1 MAQKCYQF
9 TRLATYTEFGYV
21 YANDEE
27 EALQKVR
34 DDDYDDIV
42 DTWWKSFDPDTIEL
56 REDPE

>member
-9 TRLATYTEFGYV
+9 TRSATYTEFGYV

-34 DDDYDDIV
+34 DDDYGDIV
-42 DTWWKSFDPDTIEL
+42 DTWSESFDPDSIDL